1 VRDEVII
8 LCCSKLIVSLS
19 AYIVHCTITS
29 CISIFFHFWIWTMNS
44 KSLLAFLWTLSYL
57 VLLLIPPFVV
67 WQTIWEFLI
76 SCKWKISYWSYLHPS
91 NIVQEKLASTMSFY
105 RWKNHDIPRRSSFFF
120 FCFFSCACRT
130 LAMLKGKWRGGVYSF
145 MGRYSNPSP
154 WLGSVSCFPSC
165 RLFNFCKSSC
175 GVHCVSN
182 GWL

>member
-1 VRDEVII
+1 MRDEVII
-8 LCCSKLIVSLS
+8 LCCSKLIVSFS

-29 CISIFFHFWIWTMNS
+29 CISILFHFWIWTMNS

-91 NIVQEKLASTMSFY
+91 ISSRKSLLRRCLSTNEKTMTFL
-105 RWKNHDIPRRSSFFF
+105 DGALFFF
-120 FCFFSCACRT
+120 LFFSCACRT

>member
-1 VRDEVII
+1 VYFIFFIINLWFFREVRDEVII

-44 KSLLAFLWTLSYL
+44 KSLPAFLWTLSYL

-67 WQTIWEFLI
+67 WQTIWKFLI

-120 FCFFSCACRT
+120 SFFF
-130 LAMLKGKWRGGVYSF
+130 L
-145 MGRYSNPSP
+145 
-154 WLGSVSCFPSC
+154 
-165 RLFNFCKSSC
+165 
-175 GVHCVSN
+175 CVSYPCN
-182 GWL
+182 AQRKMKGRCIFFHGPLLQS